1 MASTNTQKQ
10 AARASVREWSGEGYE
25 KGETQRFWIDLLYT
39 VFGIDNPTKMMEFEL
54 PVKTIT
60 KEKGSDIVV
69 RLSGR
74 RKTLPQRISPR
85 QLSRLDDGL
94 PTARASTSLSQSLP
108 MGDGRNVT
116 WRTFFACAAYPS
128 VQKGPYL

>member
-10 AARASVREWSGEGYE
+10 AAKAFVREWSGEGYE
-25 KGETQRFWIDLLYT
+25 KGETQRFWIDLLHS
-39 VFGIDNPTKMMEFEL
+39 VFGIDNPTKMMAFEL
-54 PVKTIT
+54 PVKTVT
-60 KEKGSDIVV
+60 MEKGSDIVV

-74 RKTLPQRISPR
+74 RKTLPQRIPPR

-94 PTARASTSLSQSLP
+94 HTARASTSLSQSLP
-108 MGDGRNVT
+108 MGDGCNVT
-116 WRTFFACAAYPS
+116 WRTIFACAAYPS